1 MHSLETFTFPVAFAI
16 ERAALYERLQE
27 ELNRV
32 TEAHTKLKVQQEL
45 IVRMEKMALVGRITS
60 SIAHSIRNPLMIIGG
75 FARSMLKNT
84 PDGDPKRN
92 FIESIV
98 GEARQLE
105 GVLDEILNY
114 SDSLYPTKDFWDI
127 NQLVETAL
135 RDSADTLGTRGYKST
150 FSAGSELPPAYID
163 FKQVSYCLS
172 TILQCNLNGTGRE
185 RLMDINT
192 GREDGTILIRIQDH
206 GQYISQEEM
215 DAILVPFSSTQ
226 EMGVGLG
233 LALCKTMLEKQG
245 IPLNAQTAPEDGI
258 IFTILL
264 PIQKE
269 EQQ

>member
-1 MHSLETFTFPVAFAI
+1 
-16 ERAALYERLQE
+16 
-27 ELNRV
+27 
-32 TEAHTKLKVQQEL
+32 
-45 IVRMEKMALVGRITS
+45 
-60 SIAHSIRNPLMIIGG
+60 
-75 FARSMLKNT
+75 
-84 PDGDPKRN
+84 
-92 FIESIV
+92 
-98 GEARQLE
+98 
-105 GVLDEILNY
+105 
-114 SDSLYPTKDFWDI
+114 
-127 NQLVETAL
+127 VETAL